1 MTHYRKLFLYSLGLL
16 FSLRLFAADAGL
28 ILKNGR
34 IWTADPDNP
43 WAEAIAIGGS
53 RILAAGNNETVAGL
67 AGPHAQVID
76 LHGRLAIPG
85 FNDAGLHFLAGSLAL
100 GDLDLDGAC
109 SVADL
114 QKRLRDWA
122 AAHPHEPWITGSA
135 FNPSCLSDHRPL
147 TRLDLDAALR
157 DRPVF
162 LRASDLHSA
171 WVNSKALQLAGLLP
185 PGHFSGAGLLVADPK
200 SNDPTGCLRDAA
212 LAAAARLLPEPSRAR
227 KLAALEQG
235 MKLASS
241 LGVTSVQ
248 NSGGDAELLSL
259 FDELDRQRKLA
270 VRVSVALSVS
280 PSVLPDS
287 IDHFLELRQT
297 FHGLHLRAGAVR
309 FVLDGSAESRAAA
322 LLAPYTDLPASNGR
336 LNWTPEVYQNMVA
349 LADAAGL
356 PVVTDAAGDRA
367 VRIALDA
374 YEFAHKENGLHD
386 ARFRIEKIETLAP
399 ADVPRFARAGVL
411 ASVAPLPFDPA
422 ALDACARALGPER
435 LKFAL
440 PWHSLEQSGARLVF
454 SSGWPTSPNL
464 DPLRAIFAAVNRQTP
479 DGKPAGG
486 WMPAQRLG
494 LEEALRA
501 YTANAAF
508 ATFEERQKGRL
519 KAGLLADIVVLSQD
533 LFNTPASDL
542 YKAKVDLTIFDGRI
556 VYTRE

>member
-1 MTHYRKLFLYSLGLL
+1 MSHYRKLFLYILGLL
-16 FSLRLFAADAGL
+16 LPLDLLAADAGL

-53 RILAAGNNETVAGL
+53 RILAAGNNQAVAGL

-85 FNDAGLHFLAGSLAL
+85 FNDAGLHFLAGSLDL

-122 AAHPHEPWITGSA
+122 AAHPREPWITGSS
-135 FNPSCLSDHRPL
+135 FNPSCLADHRQL
-147 TRLDLDAALR
+147 TRLDLDAAIR

-162 LRASDLHSA
+162 LRESGLHAA
-171 WVNSKALQLAGLLP
+171 WVNSKALQLAGLAP
-185 PGHFSGAGLLVADPK
+185 PK
-200 SNDPTGCLRDAA
+200 STDLNACLRDAA

-241 LGVTSVQ
+241 LGITSIQ

-259 FDELDRQRKLA
+259 FDELDKQRKLSL
-270 VRVSVALSVS
+270 RVSVALSFN
-280 PSVLPDS
+280 PSSSPDS
-287 IDHFLELRQT
+287 LDHFLELRQT
-297 FHGLHLRAGAVR
+297 FHGLRLRAGAVR
-309 FVLDGSAESRAAA
+309 FVLDGPSDSRAAA
-322 LLAPYTDLPASNGR
+322 LLAPYTDLPASSGR
-336 LNWTPEVYQNMVA
+336 LNWAPEAYQSLIA
-349 LADAAGL
+349 LYAAAGL
-356 PVVTDAAGDRA
+356 PIVADAAGDRA
-367 VRIALDA
+367 VRVALDA
-374 YEFAHKENGLHD
+374 YEFAHKENGPRD
-386 ARFRIEKIETLAP
+386 SRFRIEKIESISPSDAG
-399 ADVPRFARAGVL
+399 RFSRLGVF
-411 ASVAPLPFDPA
+411 ASVAPFPSDAA
-422 ALDACARALGPER
+422 ALDAWSRAFGPER
-435 LKFAL
+435 LKFGF
-440 PWHSLEQSGARLVF
+440 PWHSLEQSGARLLF
-454 SSGWPTSPNL
+454 SSCWPNSSNL
-464 DPLRAIFAAVNRQTP
+464 DPLRAIFAAVNRQSP
-479 DGKPAGG
+479 DGKPSGG

-501 YTANAAF
+501 YTANSAF

-519 KAGLLADIVVLSQD
+519 KSGLLADVVVLSED
-533 LFNTPASDL
+533 LFNIPSPDL